1 MIGAENG
8 SVTQSPLKLIHYA
21 ILELDTTL
29 EISSQ
34 LMSLKKF
41 VENILNGLILH

>member
-29 EISSQ
+29 EIDHNNVITPVFTKS
-34 LMSLKKF
+34 F
-41 VENILNGLILH
+41 VFH